1 MIISSNQVSIKDF
14 AKLDFRVGEIKSAED
29 HPNADK
35 LLVLKVDVGEEIQ
48 LVAGIKNH
56 YSKDELIGK
65 QIIVFTNLEPA
76 VLRGVKSEGMLLA
89 AEDGDKVVLISPEK
103 NVGVGSRIR

>member
-14 AKLDFRVGEIKSAED
+14 EKLDFRVGEIKSAED